1 MQAGLF
7 VALVAAY
14 LIGSLPTGYAIA
26 RLRGVNVLK
35 VGSGHTGA
43 TNVLRSSGAV
53 CAALT
58 ALADMAKGYAGV
70 TVARLLAPDLS
81 WASALAGIAA
91 VLGHNKSVFLRFG
104 GGVGTMTT
112 FGATVAI
119 SPLTGLVALVMGAI
133 PMVITRYASVG
144 SLVYAVAV
152 PIIAGFGVLLRGWPI
167 AWVVFGL
174 GTAALSIWELRR
186 NIQRLA
192 RGQERKIGQKIDP
205 GSADIASIDQP

>member
-43 TNVLRSSGAV
+43 TNVLRSSGAA

-70 TVARLLAPDLS
+70 TVARLLAPDVA
-81 WASALAGIAA
+81 WAPALAGIAA
-91 VLGHNKSVFLRFG
+91 VRGHNKSIFLRFG

-119 SPLTGLVALVMGAI
+119 SPFTGLVALVLCGI
-133 PMVITRYASVG
+133 PTFITRYASVG

-152 PIIAGFGVLLRGWPI
+152 PVIAGFGALLRGWPI

-174 GTAALSIWELRR
+174 GTAALSIWELRG

-192 RGQERKIGQKIDP
+192 RGQERKIGQTIKP
-205 GSADIASIDQP
+205 GSDDIASSNQP